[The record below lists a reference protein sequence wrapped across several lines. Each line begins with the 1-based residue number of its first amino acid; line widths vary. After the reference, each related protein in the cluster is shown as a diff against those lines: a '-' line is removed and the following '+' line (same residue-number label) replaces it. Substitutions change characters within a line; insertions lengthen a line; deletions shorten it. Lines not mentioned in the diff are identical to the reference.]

1 MLFLAQSSLSENK
14 RGEGEGGG
22 GGGGGRRALGEQE
35 LRSACSTSLSLNDKR
50 FCVTYAVL

>member
-1 MLFLAQSSLSENK
+1 MLFLAQSSLSEL
-14 RGEGEGGG
+14 RGGG
-22 GGGGGRRALGEQE
+22 GRGGGGRRALGEQG

>member
-14 RGEGEGGG
+14 RGEGE
-22 GGGGGRRALGEQE
+22 GGGGRRALGEQE

>member
-14 RGEGEGGG
+14 RGEGWSW
-22 GGGGGRRALGEQE
+22 ALGEQG

-50 FCVTYAVL
+50 FCVTYAVLQQQLYI